1 MGICGVIFNKYFKCL
16 INFKI
21 LDFDRNRIIEVF
33 LFCNL
38 FGNSF
43 VLKLLVFSFYKIFI
57 IFF

>member
-43 VLKLLVFSFYKIFI
+43 VLKLLVFSF
-57 IFF
+57 